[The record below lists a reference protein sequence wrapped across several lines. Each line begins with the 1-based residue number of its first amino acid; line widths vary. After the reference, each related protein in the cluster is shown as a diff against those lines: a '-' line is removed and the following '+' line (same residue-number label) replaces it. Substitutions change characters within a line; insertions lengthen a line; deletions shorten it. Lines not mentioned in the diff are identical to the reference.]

1 MSKYSLILLSA
12 LLGCLVSGGS
22 AGTIGVDRSAFQVV
36 KDIHI
41 FAAQHPGLKIQA
53 LEKQIV
59 PGKARAGSL
68 SVRYNLG
75 ARISSKFPKA
85 YTSSSHRVLT
95 FLSGIL
101 SGDTLVFQTADTL
114 EFPRAQ
120 DVSVQLNY
128 PEKSGDSGAAL
139 SYVEL
144 ICTQDAYDGNAY
156 VVAGGIGQ
164 RFISIV
170 LEAKNT
176 KNFSYQALYY
186 GQWI

>member
-75 ARISSKFPKA
+75 ARISS
-85 YTSSSHRVLT
+85 
-95 FLSGIL
+95 
-101 SGDTLVFQTADTL
+101 DTLVFQTADTL

>member
-1 MSKYSLILLSA
+1 MSKYSLVLLSA
-12 LLGCLVSGGS
+12 LLGCLVAGGS
-22 AGTIGVDRSAFQVV
+22 AGAIGVDRNEVRVV
-36 KDIHI
+36 RDIHI
-41 FAAQHPGLKIQA
+41 FAAQHPGLRIQP

-75 ARISSKFPKA
+75 SRISS
-85 YTSSSHRVLT
+85 
-95 FLSGIL
+95 
-101 SGDTLVFQTADTL
+101 DTLVFQTADTF

-120 DVSVQLNY
+120 DISVQLKY
-128 PEKSGDSGAAL
+128 PEKDGDSGAAL

-144 ICTQDAYDGNAY
+144 VCTQDDYDGTAY